1 MLPAETNFLAQ
12 LPLFFRPHPN
22 LSDAVNHNII
32 QSEIE
37 GGVSVMDL
45 APETTLLVHTQ
56 HTCYTVVILEDGR
69 ALISG
74 HPQYCPRP
82 ILVQLEGSTWG
93 GSMLKPRYIGRGMCL
108 EFRHPMYGAP
118 IVTSRIQDIQPV
130 HEVGGNGAIRRS
142 LPA

>member
-45 APETTLLVHTQ
+45 APETTLLIHTQ
-56 HTCYTVVILEDGR
+56 HTCYRIVILEDGR

-108 EFRHPMYGAP
+108 GEMVQFAEVCRLECAPYG
-118 IVTSRIQDIQPV
+118 T
-130 HEVGGNGAIRRS
+130 
-142 LPA
+142 